1 MERNRYSVR
10 SRSSVRSRESSSTTT
25 SDPKEKVKDCC
36 RKLIAF
42 MCTQVGV
49 GGLIVVYAMAGA
61 FSIMSIEIER
71 APKINDEVAN
81 LRNETMERIWNAT
94 DSYNTLDPRM
104 LKIETNRILRDYQEK
119 FAKAVKKGYDGRNIE
134 EIWTFPASLMYC
146 LSVFTMIGYG
156 NLLPRSDAAK
166 VATIVYATFGI
177 PLYILYFLNMGK
189 VLANTFKWIYRRF
202 YACAHGG
209 NSAFSDAESASTI
222 RRKVIVPS
230 TACLWVISGYVATGT
245 IMFAEWEKWSY
256 LNSLYFCVTSLCKI
270 GFGDFV
276 PGANVLDAQTGK
288 QTKLV
293 INFVY
298 LLFGMGIVAMC
309 YNLMREE
316 VKVKLQ
322 EIKEDTRICMDDV
335 KAKCTGC
342 MGKDEEEEEYY
353 FDF

>member
-1 MERNRYSVR
+1 
-10 SRSSVRSRESSSTTT
+10 
-25 SDPKEKVKDCC
+25 
-36 RKLIAF
+36 

-49 GGLIVVYAMAGA
+49 GGLIVVYAIAGA
-61 FSIMSIEIER
+61 FSIMHIEIER
-71 APKINDEVAN
+71 APKLNDEVAI
-81 LRNETMERIWNAT
+81 LRNETLEAIWNVTAA
-94 DSYNTLDPRM
+94 YNTLSPWES
-104 LKIETNRILRDYQEK
+104 KNETNEILKEYQEK
-119 FAKAVKKGYDGRNIE
+119 FANAVKRGYDGRTTE
-134 EIWTFPASLMYC
+134 EVWTFPAALMFC
-146 LSVFTMIGYG
+146 LSIFTMIGYG

-166 VATIVYATFGI
+166 IATVVYATFGI
-177 PLYILYFLNMGK
+177 PLYVVYFLNMGK
-189 VLANTFKWIYRRF
+189 VLANTFKWIYRRL
-202 YACAHGG
+202 YACGHNG
-209 NSAFSDAESASTI
+209 NATPSDAESMNTM

-276 PGANVLDAQTGK
+276 PGASILGAQSGR

-322 EIKEDTRICMDDV
+322 EIKEDTRLCMDDV
-335 KAKCTGC
+335 KARCGSC
-342 MGKDEEEEEYY
+342 MGRDEEEEEYY
-353 FDF
+353 FEY